1 MIRKCVEKKRMQMNQ
16 IKKVNGWK
24 EKKLKMKNQ

>member
-1 MIRKCVEKKRMQMNQ
+1 MIWKCVKKKRMQMNQ

-24 EKKLKMKNQ
+24 EKNLKMEN